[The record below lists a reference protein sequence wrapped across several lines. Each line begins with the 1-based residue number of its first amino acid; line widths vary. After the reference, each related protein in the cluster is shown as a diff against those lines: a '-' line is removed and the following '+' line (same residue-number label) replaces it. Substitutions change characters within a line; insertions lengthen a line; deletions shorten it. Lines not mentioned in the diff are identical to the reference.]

1 MRKSIK
7 YRNKESDQALLED
20 AHRQLEEVL
29 LTSTDGYLEFVLS
42 SGNRKILIPISVVK
56 EFMNVLKWRS
66 MNKEVSIVE
75 KEKEVSTQE
84 AADLLGFSRPHM
96 VKILEEGQMEYTKVG
111 RHRRVKLEDVIKY
124 KVAMKMEQK
133 KLLVELMRA
142 DEADG
147 LYSGS

>member
-7 YRNKESDQALLED
+7 YRNNESDQALLED

-147 LYSGS
+147 LYGGS

>member
-124 KVAMKMEQK
+124 KVGMKMEQK
-133 KLLVELMRA
+133 KLLVEMMRA

-147 LYSGS
+147 LYGDS